1 MSQISAT
8 DSSHF
13 DTPLS
18 IVLDTKTALRIQ
30 IEKIHSNKER
40 FKNNMQISPEKI
52 QELELFLMELDRLV
66 EYDDYEA
73 STLLCVKCLAIIEE
87 LEQLSPIPILIS
99 PPTPFIKN
107 SLVASNEILQ
117 PHFIED
123 VQTHEE
129 DNSGRN
135 INRSLWNRNINRSLW
150 NRITGRSRRTDR
162 EGITSERDG
171 VRDLWGTQIEFF
183 LSCLGFIVGGGNTL
197 RFPAMIFEFG
207 GAFFIPYTIFMVIFG
222 LPLVYMHLAIGQF
235 SGLSANAAFHKM
247 MPIAS
252 GLGWALVLLA
262 VPVSI
267 YYIFYVVWGLVY
279 LWFALQGLVSG
290 GHETIW
296 EKCQSDW
303 ISKFNCCELSWHRCY
318 FSNET
323 NQITAPEAFFHF
335 QVVYLIMNNKKSFKL

>member
-73 STLLCVKCLAIIEE
+73 STLLCV
-87 LEQLSPIPILIS
+87 
-99 PPTPFIKN
+99 N
-107 SLVASNEILQ
+107 NEILQ

-197 RFPAMIFEFG
+197 RFPAMV
-207 GAFFIPYTIFMVIFG
+207 M
-222 LPLVYMHLAIGQF
+222 L
-235 SGLSANAAFHKM
+235 
-247 MPIAS
+247 
-252 GLGWALVLLA
+252 
-262 VPVSI
+262 
-267 YYIFYVVWGLVY
+267 YV
-279 LWFALQGLVSG
+279 
-290 GHETIW
+290 
-296 EKCQSDW
+296 
-303 ISKFNCCELSWHRCY
+303 NC
-318 FSNET
+318 
-323 NQITAPEAFFHF
+323 
-335 QVVYLIMNNKKSFKL
+335 